1 MFRRHLQNLIP
12 ASAYIEMALEFPG
25 VTQVW
30 DCRFEAAFIL
40 EESVP
45 PGTLEVAKDG
55 ISWSIKSS
63 SALETM
69 QGDLEWT
76 RSAPQFD
83 VTHAYGKLGYGKPE
97 ISPGGITKV
106 DVDAV
111 LARCIQTHDKAEFYA
126 EAEGVTQ
133 FGPE

>member
-1 MFRRHLQNLIP
+1 
-12 ASAYIEMALEFPG
+12 MALEFPG

-30 DCRFEAAFIL
+30 DCRFEALFIV

-55 ISWSIKSS
+55 INWTVKSS

-76 RSAPQFD
+76 RSAPEFD
-83 VTHAYGKLGYGKPE
+83 VMHAYGKVGYGKPE
-97 ISPGGITKV
+97 LSSSSLTKV

-111 LARCIQTHDKAEFYA
+111 LARCTQTHVKDELYA
-126 EAEGVTQ
+126 TVEEIVQ

>member
-1 MFRRHLQNLIP
+1 VP
-12 ASAYIEMALEFPG
+12 AAAYIEMALEFPG

-30 DCRFEAAFIL
+30 DCRFETVFIL
-40 EESVP
+40 EESAP

-55 ISWSIKSS
+55 NAWSVKSS

-76 RSAPQFD
+76 RSVPEFD
-83 VTHAYGKLGYGKPE
+83 IMHSYGKLGYGKPE
-97 ISPGGITKV
+97 LSPGGITKV
-106 DVDAV
+106 DVEAV
-111 LARCIQTHDKAEFYA
+111 LARCIRTYEKDEIYA
-126 EAEGVTQ
+126 ELNMAQ

>member
-1 MFRRHLQNLIP
+1 LIP
-12 ASAYIEMALEFPG
+12 AAAYIEMALEFPG

-30 DCRFEAAFIL
+30 DCHFDAAFIL
-40 EESVP
+40 EESCP
-45 PGTLEVAKDG
+45 PGTLEVAKDD
-55 ISWSIKSS
+55 INWSIKSS

-76 RSAPQFD
+76 RSAPEFD
-83 VTHAYGKLGYGKPE
+83 IMHAYGKLSYGKPE
-97 ISPGGITKV
+97 LSPRGMAEV

-111 LARCIQTHDKAEFYA
+111 LARCIQTHEKAELYA
-126 EAEGVTQ
+126 DLEGIAQ